1 MSVKIVVCE
10 MDIPGL
16 SLFQGAESIKLN
28 NDEQR
33 IEEEDAAE
41 DRLRRNEEV
50 SNGKFVRSTKC
61 QNFSLNPKFC
71 LASNILVEKRARKC
85 I

>member
-1 MSVKIVVCE
+1 ME
-10 MDIPGL
+10 LPGL

-28 NDEQR
+28 NDQQR

-50 SNGKFVRSTKC
+50 SNGTFSERNVKLSSQSSKKKIFS
-61 QNFSLNPKFC
+61 NFS
-71 LASNILVEKRARKC
+71 
-85 I
+85 